1 MLIWWFMDMVLNLEG
16 VLLVC
21 NYIMYLFKVNFK
33 CIINNKVYIGIYG
46 RVYLFYYWLN
56 FMDVFG
62 NVVIIC

>member
-1 MLIWWFMDMVLNLEG
+1 MDMVLNLEG

-46 RVYLFYYWLN
+46 RVYLFYY
-56 FMDVFG
+56 
-62 NVVIIC
+62 